1 MTTGIAPFR
10 RRDFEVSVEVDQLD
24 PAQASEFADAICRA
38 KPSRLDN
45 LLEIE
50 VMHRPDGWT
59 HQTVQAIVDRGVRM
73 LSLKTKYLVPS
84 PIQADPHASMEFVF
98 EQGNVVDQRA
108 EMSRRSQDGDES
120 TEPGRR

>member
-50 VMHRPDGWT
+50 VMHRPDGCT
-59 HQTVQAIVDRGVRM
+59 HQTVQAIVDRDVRM
-73 LSLKTKYLVPS
+73 LSEDEIPGARPDPS
-84 PIQADPHASMEFVF
+84 RPACLHGVRL
-98 EQGNVVDQRA
+98 RA
-108 EMSRRSQDGDES
+108 GECRRSVNGDES